1 MCAGVVVIL
10 ATLKF
15 STSPSRFGLIDSR
28 IAKKDMISTRGV
40 VSLIIKYG
48 KNFILS

>member
-1 MCAGVVVIL
+1 MWAGVVVIL

-15 STSPSRFGLIDSR
+15 STSPSMLGLIES
-28 IAKKDMISTRGV
+28 IILMKMAIIMKGVISLTT
-40 VSLIIKYG
+40 KYG

>member
-1 MCAGVVVIL
+1 MIL

-15 STSPSRFGLIDSR
+15 STSPSRFGVIESR
-28 IAKKDMISTRGV
+28 IAKESMIRTSGV